1 MVVSENIMIA
11 CTNVRTEVPEEIT
24 LKAICNREEQGA
36 LGIPCVREVIDLSP
50 PSDYLLS
57 DTAAAVNQ
65 ISRHDHRWR

>member
-1 MVVSENIMIA
+1 VPEGKTA
-11 CTNVRTEVPEEIT
+11 ARQLPEEIT

-36 LGIPCVREVIDLSP
+36 LGIPCFREVIDLSP

-65 ISRHDHRWR
+65 ISCHDHRCR